1 MDEKGGGCG
10 DAGGDPCAAGC
21 VFLGAGDVAAGI
33 GDRRVFS
40 DPAAVFAVE
49 KPGICSDLCPGTG
62 RPEGGKTRRAL
73 SVCLP
78 DDRPGGHHRHG
89 EHRGGGHRADR
100 RRTGC
105 SGVDGA
111 DGPDGYGAEIC
122 RVSAGGALPAE
133 ECPGRAV
140 RRAHVCY
147 ASGPGSSGRR
157 HGGGICALCGM
168 CLLRHRRHGAV
179 QLHCRGAAGLL
190 RRAPGRL
197 CSGGDGAGAGGHG
210 WRRAEFGGGLHCPGA
225 GHGRRVSR

>member
-1 MDEKGGGCG
+1 MTLEEILARLDVFFWGPGTLLLVLGTGVFFLIPGCG
-10 DAGGDPCAAGC
+10 
-21 VFLGAGDVAAGI
+21 
-33 GDRRVFS
+33 
-40 DPAAVFAVE
+40 FAVE

-133 ECPGRAV
+133 KCPGRAV
-140 RRAHVCY
+140 RRPHVCH
-147 ASGPGSSGRR
+147 ASGRGLWAPSWGRHLRSLRYAAPSASAAWRSPTPLPGR
-157 HGGGICALCGM
+157 CGPPSA
-168 CLLRHRRHGAV
+168 CP
-179 QLHCRGAAGLL
+179 
-190 RRAPGRL
+190 RAPVL
-197 CSGGDGAGAGGHG
+197 
-210 WRRAEFGGGLHCPGA
+210 WR
-225 GHGRRVSR
+225 